1 MQTEQRAKGKKRK
14 KRKWVEN
21 LRRHCYLY
29 ARKWRNREG
38 ITIDSNSGGNGI
50 WRVVESG
57 AFIAKKP
64 KRVRVMQDTTQYGG
78 AIAVW

>member
-1 MQTEQRAKGKKRK
+1 
-14 KRKWVEN
+14 
-21 LRRHCYLY
+21 
-29 ARKWRNREG
+29 
-38 ITIDSNSGGNGI
+38 
-50 WRVVESG
+50 VESG